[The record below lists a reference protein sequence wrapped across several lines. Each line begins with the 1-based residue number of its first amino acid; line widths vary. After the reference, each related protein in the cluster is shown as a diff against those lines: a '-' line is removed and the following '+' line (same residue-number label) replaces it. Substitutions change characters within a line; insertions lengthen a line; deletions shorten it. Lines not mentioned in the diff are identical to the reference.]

1 MQMDANII
9 SHLADFASKFANTN
23 KQIFSSVFALFI
35 AHPQANPWNLPLAFP
50 FRFRYNEK

>member
-1 MQMDANII
+1 MDANII